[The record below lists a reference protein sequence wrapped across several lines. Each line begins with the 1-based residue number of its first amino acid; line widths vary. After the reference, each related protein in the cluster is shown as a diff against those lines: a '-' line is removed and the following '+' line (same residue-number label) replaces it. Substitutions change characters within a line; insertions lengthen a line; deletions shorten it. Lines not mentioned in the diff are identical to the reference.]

1 MKYLG
6 IDYGTKRTGIA
17 ISDSSARLSV
27 VKETI
32 SSSVQK
38 AVIER
43 IKNIVVEEKV
53 DSIIVGMP
61 LNLSGEKTEM
71 SEMVARFIEKLRN
84 HVTIPVQTT
93 DERLTSQMAEKILRG
108 INKKE
113 RDQVAAQIF
122 LQNFLDGLS
131 SH

>member
-61 LNLSGEKTEM
+61 LNLSGEKTET